1 MLVQI
6 LASSAWTGVVCTI
19 SVPKT
24 SNSSAALAPEPSPTP
39 PTIVGSE
46 AISSRKWFSA
56 IRSGTWE
63 TNRFSPTRKS
73 RRCSRYPATHSVVPG
88 ATVERSTMDW
98 PSRSTGSRSSIAW
111 RIWEMSIST
120 LTCAGV
126 PSVSTTW
133 SARAAS
139 WTWGVRV
146 RLPRFRTRSSSSWVP
161 RSWNGIWPAATDS
174 STDGTR
180 STPMTLRPRSAND
193 SASGSPTRPRPTTAT
208 VAVTGRSLRGGP
220 APLAKELTREA
231 GQELGIE
238 VEVARQQAARLLGDP
253 VGPLEAALLHPARG
267 LGDAAGVEVEGGAY
281 AAHHRH
287 VEALAHAGHPLL
299 LLRHADAHPE
309 HIRAGGVDLLDDRVL
324 LVRAEGPERGRV
336 AAHDL
341 EAGVAAAHAEREL
354 HQRALVAPA
363 VEPHPVALLHAAAV
377 VAEHQLG
384 PVDTVRKV
392 LSQEVRGPHE
402 RHPV

>member
-24 SNSSAALAPEPSPTP
+24 SNSSAALAPEASPTP

-88 ATVERSTMDW
+88 ATVERSTIDW

-133 SARAAS
+133 WARAAS

-146 RLPRFRTRSSSSWVP
+146 RPPRWRTRSSSSWVP
-161 RSWNGIWPAATDS
+161 RSWNGIWPASTDS

-180 STPMTLRPRSAND
+180 STPMTLRPRSANE

-208 VAVTGRSLRGGP
+208 VAVTPEESTLGLRRAVP
-220 APLAKELTREA
+220 QLLQELAGEA

-238 VEVARQQAARLLGDP
+238 VEVARQQAAGLLGDP
-253 VGPLEAALLHPARG
+253 VGPLEAAFLHPARRR
-267 LGDAAGVEVEGGAY
+267 GDAAGVEVEGGAHP
-281 AAHHRH
+281 AHHRH
-287 VEALAHAGHPLL
+287 VQALAAPGHPLL
-299 LLRHADAHPE
+299 LFGHADPHPE
-309 HIRAGGVDLLDDRVL
+309 NVRAGGVDLLDDRVL
-324 LVRAEGPERGRV
+324 LVRAEGP
-336 AAHDL
+336 
-341 EAGVAAAHAEREL
+341 
-354 HQRALVAPA
+354 
-363 VEPHPVALLHAAAV
+363 
-377 VAEHQLG
+377 
-384 PVDTVRKV
+384 
-392 LSQEVRGPHE
+392 
-402 RHPV
+402 